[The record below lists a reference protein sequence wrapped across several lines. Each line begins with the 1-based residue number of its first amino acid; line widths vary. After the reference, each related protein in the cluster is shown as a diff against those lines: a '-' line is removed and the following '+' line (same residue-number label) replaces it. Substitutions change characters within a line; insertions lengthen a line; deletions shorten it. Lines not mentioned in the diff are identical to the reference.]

1 MAESGGARA
10 LANPPDRTTERT
22 VLIALLLLTWALGL
36 LLLDAKSL
44 WLDEAYGLY
53 VTRLGLPALWAGQS
67 EPYHPPLFYWLL
79 ERWLLLGDGE
89 FLWRFPSVC
98 FTVLSVLAAH
108 RLAYAWFGRA
118 VALTAALLMA
128 LSPVLIWYAQELRP
142 YALLVLLSLVT
153 TAAVTRL
160 CLRPGSLPFLI
171 AAGAIAAAI
180 YLHYFALLLLG
191 VHLIT
196 FVALLAARR
205 TTPWAL
211 FSLVAAWAVALAAW
225 WPWTQS
231 PAFGSFVRLLTDS
244 GNYVAVLF
252 TQRLHIS
259 PSVLGAAPIWLGLGA
274 AVGLALLAVLYRLL
288 RMMHEREAWARLR
301 RSRVLP
307 YVAGACFALLLFYFV
322 VPRAYTAKR
331 QLLLLVPY
339 LLIAFAWCWP
349 WGRHRRLLGIVA
361 ALSLALALVNVVLV
375 PKNQWREA
383 AAYIAAH
390 AQPDDLVLLTPR
402 YMTAPYDLY
411 APANLARAGL
421 PFAFDTAALGALEV
435 GHERIWVVSDPFDAD
450 PAGHLQQWLSERGEL
465 VDTATFYRLNVEL
478 YEMGPAP
485 D

>member
-1 MAESGGARA
+1 MAEISAPAPAFWNPEDRA
-10 LANPPDRTTERT
+10 TRRS
-22 VLIALLLLTWALGL
+22 VLISLLLLTWALGL

-53 VTRLGLPALWAGQS
+53 VTRLGLPMLWAGQS

-79 ERWLLLGDGE
+79 ERWLRLGGGE

-98 FTVLSVLAAH
+98 FTVLSALAAY
-108 RLAYAWFGRA
+108 RLACAWFGRA
-118 VALTAALLMA
+118 VALTAAALTA

-153 TAAVTRL
+153 TGAVTRL
-160 CLRPGSLPFLI
+160 CLRPGPIPFLI
-171 AAGAIAAAI
+171 AAGAVAAAI

-211 FSLVAAWAVALAAW
+211 PWVAGAWAVAFAAW
-225 WPWTQS
+225 WPWVQS
-231 PAFGSFVRLLTDS
+231 PAFAAFARLLTDS
-244 GNYVAVLF
+244 GNYVAVLL
-252 TQRLHIS
+252 TQRLHV
-259 PSVLGAAPIWLGLGA
+259 PPALLGAAPIWLGLGA
-274 AVGLALLAVLYRLL
+274 AAGLALLALLYRLL
-288 RMMHEREAWARLR
+288 RLMRERGASARLR

-307 YVAGACFALLLFYFV
+307 YAAAALFALLLVYFV

-349 WGRHRRLLGIVA
+349 WGKDRRLLGTVA

-411 APANLARAGL
+411 APADLPREGL
-421 PFAFDTAALGALEV
+421 PFAFDEAALRALET
-435 GHERIWVVSDPFDAD
+435 GHERIWVVFDPFDAD
-450 PAGHLQQWLSERGEL
+450 PAGHLQQWLSEHGEL
-465 VDTATFYRLNVEL
+465 ADTATFYRLEVEL
-478 YEMGPAP
+478 YEMGR
-485 D
+485 